1 MADNLFDY
9 NYKTP
14 IVPTGST
21 VSNTAVSGTTGY
33 QGVTA
38 TANQDAKILYDMSEA
53 DRKILA
59 QRLKNAGYRVTVT
72 GKYSDNL
79 LSAYSTASM
88 KAALQSQMV
97 GQAFTVGQYLDQE
110 TAARAAGGA
119 GGGAGGGP
127 SVRKDIRISDDLT
140 AKALINAV
148 FQDTLG
154 RKASSKEIL
163 KYTSAIQKAQKTSP
177 TVTSYSTSGGVTNAK
192 TTGGFNEQQYL
203 IDQLA
208 GTAEAKTNQAS
219 DAYTILMQEL
229 GGLR

>member
-21 VSNTAVSGTTGY
+21 VSNTAVSGTAGY

-38 TANQDAKILYDMSEA
+38 TANQDASILYNMSEP

-59 QRLKNAGYRVTVT
+59 QRLKNAGYKVAVT
-72 GKYSDNL
+72 GKYSDKL

-88 KAALQSQMV
+88 KAALQSKMV

-110 TAARAAGGA
+110 AAAKIAEGGS
-119 GGGAGGGP
+119 GP
-127 SVRKDIRISDDLT
+127 SVRKETRISDDLT
-140 AKALINAV
+140 AKALIDAI

-154 RKASSKEIL
+154 RKASGKEIL

-177 TVTSYSTSGGVTNAK
+177 TVTSYATSGGTTTST

-203 IDQLA
+203 IDQIA
-208 GTAEAKTNQAS
+208 GTDEAKSNQVLGYYKAFMN
-219 DAYTILMQEL
+219 AL
-229 GGLR
+229 GGK

>member
-21 VSNTAVSGTTGY
+21 VSNTTVSGTAGY

-38 TANQDAKILYDMSEA
+38 TANQDAKILYDMSEP

-59 QRLKNAGYRVTVT
+59 QRLKNAGYKVAVT
-72 GKYSDNL
+72 GKYSDKL

-110 TAARAAGGA
+110 AAAKIAEGGS
-119 GGGAGGGP
+119 GP
-127 SVRKDIRISDDLT
+127 SVRKETRISDDLT
-140 AKALINAV
+140 AKALIDAI

-154 RKASSKEIL
+154 RKASGKEIL

-177 TVTSYSTSGGVTNAK
+177 TVTSYATSGGVTSAT

-203 IDQLA
+203 IDQIA
-208 GTAEAKTNQAS
+208 GTDEAKSNQVLGYYKAFMN
-219 DAYTILMQEL
+219 AL
-229 GGLR
+229 GGK

>member
-21 VSNTAVSGTTGY
+21 VSNTAVSGTAGY

-38 TANQDAKILYDMSEA
+38 TANQDAKILYDMSEP

-59 QRLKNAGYRVTVT
+59 QRLKNAGYKVAVT
-72 GKYSDNL
+72 GKYSDKL

-110 TAARAAGGA
+110 SAARIAAGGA
-119 GGGAGGGP
+119 GP
-127 SVRKDIRISDDLT
+127 SVRKETRISDDLT
-140 AKALINAV
+140 AKALIDAI

-154 RKASSKEIL
+154 RKASGKEIL

-177 TVTSYSTSGGVTNAK
+177 TVTSYATSGGTTTST

-203 IDQLA
+203 IDQIA
-208 GTAEAKTNQAS
+208 GTDEAKSNQVLGYYKAFMN
-219 DAYTILMQEL
+219 AL
-229 GGLR
+229 GGK

>member
-9 NYKTP
+9 TYKTP

-21 VSNTAVSGTTGY
+21 VSNTAVSGTAGY

-38 TANQDAKILYDMSEA
+38 TANQDASILYNMPEA

-59 QRLKNAGYRVTVT
+59 QRLKNAGYKVAVT
-72 GKYSDNL
+72 GKYSDKL

-110 TAARAAGGA
+110 AAARIAEGGT
-119 GGGAGGGP
+119 GGP
-127 SVRKDIRISDDLT
+127 KVRKETRISDQTT
-140 AKALINAV
+140 AKALIDAI

-154 RKASSKEIL
+154 RKASGKEIL
-163 KYTSAIQKAQKTSP
+163 KYTKNLQAAQKAAP
-177 TVTSYSTSGGVTNAK
+177 TVTNYSTSGGTTTST
-192 TTGGFNEQQYL
+192 TTGGINEQQYL
-203 IDQLA
+203 IDQIA
-208 GTAEAKTNQAS
+208 GTDEAKNNQVLGYYKTFM
-219 DAYTILMQEL
+219 DAL
-229 GGLR
+229 GGK

>member
-21 VSNTAVSGTTGY
+21 VSNTAVSGTAGY

-38 TANQDAKILYDMSEA
+38 TANQDANILYNMSEP

-59 QRLKNAGYRVTVT
+59 QRLKNAGYKVAVS
-72 GKYSDNL
+72 GKYSDKL

-110 TAARAAGGA
+110 AAAKIAEGGT
-119 GGGAGGGP
+119 GGP
-127 SVRKDIRISDDLT
+127 SVRKEVRISDQTT
-140 AKALINAV
+140 AKALIDAI

-154 RKASSKEIL
+154 RKASGKEIL
-163 KYTSAIQKAQKTSP
+163 KYTKSLQAAQKAAP
-177 TVTSYSTSGGVTNAK
+177 TVTTYSPSGGTTSGV
-192 TTGGFNEQQYL
+192 TTGGINEQQYL
-203 IDQLA
+203 IDQIA
-208 GTAEAKTNQAS
+208 GTDEAKSNQVLGYYKTFM
-219 DAYTILMQEL
+219 DAL
-229 GGLR
+229 GGK

>member
-21 VSNTAVSGTTGY
+21 VSNTAVSGTAGY

-38 TANQDAKILYDMSEA
+38 TANQDASILYNMSEP

-59 QRLKNAGYRVTVT
+59 QRLKNAGYKVAVT
-72 GKYSDNL
+72 GKYSDKL

-110 TAARAAGGA
+110 TAAKIAEGGS
-119 GGGAGGGP
+119 GP
-127 SVRKDIRISDDLT
+127 SVRKETRISDDLT
-140 AKALINAV
+140 AKALIDAI

-154 RKASSKEIL
+154 RKASGKEIL

-177 TVTSYSTSGGVTNAK
+177 TVTSYATSGGVTSAT

-203 IDQLA
+203 IDQIA
-208 GTAEAKTNQAS
+208 GTDEAKSNQVLGYYKAFMN
-219 DAYTILMQEL
+219 AL
-229 GGLR
+229 GGK

>member
-154 RKASSKEIL
+154 RKASNKEIL

>member
-21 VSNTAVSGTTGY
+21 VSNTAVSGTAGY

-38 TANQDAKILYDMSEA
+38 TANQDASILYNMSEP

-59 QRLKNAGYRVTVT
+59 QRLKNAGYKVAVT
-72 GKYSDNL
+72 GKYSDKL

-110 TAARAAGGA
+110 AAARIAAGGA
-119 GGGAGGGP
+119 GGGGGP
-127 SVRKDIRISDDLT
+127 SVRKETRISDDLT
-140 AKALINAV
+140 AKALIDAI

-154 RKASSKEIL
+154 RKASGKEIL

-177 TVTSYSTSGGVTNAK
+177 TVTTYATSGGTTTST

-203 IDQLA
+203 IDQIA
-208 GTAEAKTNQAS
+208 GTDEAKSNQVIGYYKAFMN
-219 DAYTILMQEL
+219 AL
-229 GGLR
+229 GGK

>member
-21 VSNTAVSGTTGY
+21 VSNTTVSGTAGY

-38 TANQDAKILYDMSEA
+38 TANQDASILYNMPEA

-59 QRLKNAGYRVTVT
+59 QRLKNAGYKVTVT
-72 GKYSDNL
+72 GKYSDKL

-110 TAARAAGGA
+110 AAAKIAEGGS
-119 GGGAGGGP
+119 GP
-127 SVRKDIRISDDLT
+127 SVRKETRISDDLT
-140 AKALINAV
+140 AKALIDAI

-154 RKASSKEIL
+154 RKASGKEIL

-177 TVTSYSTSGGVTNAK
+177 TVTSYATSGGVTSAT

-203 IDQLA
+203 IDQIA
-208 GTAEAKTNQAS
+208 GTDEAKSNQVLGYYKAFMN
-219 DAYTILMQEL
+219 AL
-229 GGLR
+229 GGK

>member
-21 VSNTAVSGTTGY
+21 VSNTAVSGTAGY

-38 TANQDAKILYDMSEA
+38 TANQDAKILYDMSEP

-59 QRLKNAGYRVTVT
+59 QRLKNAGYKVAVT
-72 GKYSDNL
+72 GKYSDKL

-110 TAARAAGGA
+110 TAARIAAGGA
-119 GGGAGGGP
+119 GGGGGP
-127 SVRKDIRISDDLT
+127 SVRKETRISDDLT
-140 AKALINAV
+140 AKALIDAI

-154 RKASSKEIL
+154 RKASGKEIL

-177 TVTSYSTSGGVTNAK
+177 TVTTYATSGGVTSAT

-203 IDQLA
+203 IDQIA
-208 GTAEAKTNQAS
+208 GTDEAKSNQVLGYYKAFMN
-219 DAYTILMQEL
+219 AL
-229 GGLR
+229 GGK

>member
-14 IVPTGST
+14 IVPIGST

>member
-1 MADNLFDY
+1 VAENLFDY
-9 NYKTP
+9 NYKSP

-21 VSNTAVSGTTGY
+21 VSNTAVSGTAGY

-38 TANQDAKILYDMSEA
+38 TANQDAKILYDMSEP

-59 QRLKNAGYRVTVT
+59 QRLKNAGYKVPVT
-72 GKYSDNL
+72 GKYSDKL

-110 TAARAAGGA
+110 TAAKIAEGGS
-119 GGGAGGGP
+119 GP
-127 SVRKDIRISDDLT
+127 SVRKETRISDDLT
-140 AKALINAV
+140 AKALIDAI

-154 RKASSKEIL
+154 RKASGKEIL

-177 TVTSYSTSGGVTNAK
+177 TVTSYATSGGVTSAT

-203 IDQLA
+203 IDQIA
-208 GTAEAKTNQAS
+208 GTDEAKSNQVLGYYKAFMN
-219 DAYTILMQEL
+219 AL
-229 GGLR
+229 GGK

>member
-1 MADNLFDY
+1 VADNLFDY

-21 VSNTAVSGTTGY
+21 VSNTTVSGTAGY

-38 TANQDAKILYDMSEA
+38 TANQDAKILYDMSEP

-59 QRLKNAGYRVTVT
+59 QRLKNAGYKVAVT
-72 GKYSDNL
+72 GKYSDKL

-110 TAARAAGGA
+110 AAAKIAEGGS
-119 GGGAGGGP
+119 GP
-127 SVRKDIRISDDLT
+127 SVRKETRISDDLT
-140 AKALINAV
+140 AKALIDAI

-154 RKASSKEIL
+154 RKASGKEIL

-177 TVTSYSTSGGVTNAK
+177 TITSYATSGGVTSAT

-203 IDQLA
+203 IDQIA
-208 GTAEAKTNQAS
+208 GTDEAKSNQVLGYYKAFMN
-219 DAYTILMQEL
+219 AL
-229 GGLR
+229 GGK

>member
-1 MADNLFDY
+1 VADNLFDY

-21 VSNTAVSGTTGY
+21 VSNTAVSGTAGY

-38 TANQDAKILYDMSEA
+38 TANQDAKILYDMSEP

-59 QRLKNAGYRVTVT
+59 QRLKNAGYKVAVT
-72 GKYSDNL
+72 GKYSDKL

-110 TAARAAGGA
+110 TAAKIAEGGS
-119 GGGAGGGP
+119 GP
-127 SVRKDIRISDDLT
+127 SVRKETRISDDLT
-140 AKALINAV
+140 AKALIDAI

-154 RKASSKEIL
+154 RKASGKEIL

-177 TVTSYSTSGGVTNAK
+177 TVTTYATSGGTTTST

-203 IDQLA
+203 IDQIA
-208 GTAEAKTNQAS
+208 GTDEAKSNQVLGYYKAFMN
-219 DAYTILMQEL
+219 AL
-229 GGLR
+229 GGK

>member
-1 MADNLFDY
+1 VASNLFDY

-21 VSNTAVSGTTGY
+21 VSNTAVSGTAGY

-38 TANQDAKILYDMSEA
+38 TANQDASILYNMSEP

-59 QRLKNAGYRVTVT
+59 QRLKNAGYKVAVT
-72 GKYSDNL
+72 GKYSDKL

-110 TAARAAGGA
+110 AAAKIAEGGS
-119 GGGAGGGP
+119 GP
-127 SVRKDIRISDDLT
+127 SVRKETRISDDLT
-140 AKALINAV
+140 AKALIDAI

-154 RKASSKEIL
+154 RKASGKEIL

-177 TVTSYSTSGGVTNAK
+177 TVTSYATSGGVTSAT

-203 IDQLA
+203 IDQIA
-208 GTAEAKTNQAS
+208 GTDEAKSNQVLGYYKAFMN
-219 DAYTILMQEL
+219 AL
-229 GGLR
+229 GGK